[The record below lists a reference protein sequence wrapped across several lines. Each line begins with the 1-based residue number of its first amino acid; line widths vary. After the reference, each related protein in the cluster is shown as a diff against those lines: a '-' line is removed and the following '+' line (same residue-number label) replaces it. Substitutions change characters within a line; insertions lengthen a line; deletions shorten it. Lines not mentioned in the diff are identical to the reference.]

1 MKRSMTFIA
10 AALFAALS
18 VSCASQLGGVS
29 SMRGVDVAAA
39 DKAPVDKDYVGKK
52 PGLQQNIARTFPT
65 QPPLIPHAVA
75 NFDEI
80 TLEENQCLSCHGPDK
95 YKEKKAPKLGDSH
108 FQTREG
114 KQLAKSSA
122 SRHACVMCH
131 APQVDAP
138 PLVETTFKSVEL
150 PIKK

>member
-1 MKRSMTFIA
+1 MTLVA

-29 SMRGVDVAAA
+29 SMRGADVAAS
-39 DKAPVDKDYVGKK
+39 DKAPQAMPDYVGKK
-52 PGLQQNIARTFPT
+52 PGLQKNIARTFPT

-80 TLEENQCLSCHGPDK
+80 SLQENQCLSCHGPDK
-95 YKEKKAPKLGDSH
+95 YKEKNAPKLGDSH
-108 FQTREG
+108 FKDREG
-114 KQLAKSSA
+114 KQQAASSA

-138 PLVETTFKSVEL
+138 PLVENTFKSVEL
-150 PIKK
+150 PVKK